1 MTAVSSPSRSVEHG
15 TIRLERLYKAKP
27 QRVFAAWADS
37 QERAKWDVPG
47 RWVITEQTFDF
58 REGGRETKRFGP
70 AGDPRFLAQARYV
83 DIVPERRIVY
93 SYGMT
98 DRGEPIS
105 VSLTTVEFMPV
116 AGGTRLV
123 LVEQVSLLDGRDKL
137 AHREEGIASKLD
149 KIGLLVSEAA

>member
-1 MTAVSSPSRSVEHG
+1 MTAVSPTRSVEHG

-37 QERAKWDVPG
+37 EARAKWDV
-47 RWVITEQTFDF
+47 
-58 REGGRETKRFGP
+58 REGGREMKRFGP

-93 SYGMT
+93 SYGMI

-105 VSLTTVEFMPV
+105 VSLTTVEFTPV
-116 AGGTRLV
+116 AGGTRLM